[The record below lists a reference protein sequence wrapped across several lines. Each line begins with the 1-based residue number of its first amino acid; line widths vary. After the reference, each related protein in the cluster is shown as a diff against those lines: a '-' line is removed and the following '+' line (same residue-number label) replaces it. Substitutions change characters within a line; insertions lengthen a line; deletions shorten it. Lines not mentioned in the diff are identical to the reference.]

1 MIMEPAG
8 ILVVDDLSRVFVV
21 RVLIG
26 QNYFIAIFV
35 GNAPHLLAFPGIAS
49 AAGARGSMALRSSF
63 IVWLRYIAV
72 RLCCQGRVLLR
83 GSTLVLAAMENSSG
97 SPKAFLENGQPPVGV
112 GRLPVSARELAAG
125 AAISLTLVPL
135 LVIIAYLMLRV
146 AHRAEVT

>member
-1 MIMEPAG
+1 MC
-8 ILVVDDLSRVFVV
+8 
-21 RVLIG
+21 
-26 QNYFIAIFV
+26 
-35 GNAPHLLAFPGIAS
+35 S

-97 SPKAFLENGQPPVGV
+97 SPKAFLENGQPPVEV

-125 AAISLTLVPL
+125 AAILHATQAPRADLCPGCPRTRPYSNLLTRRKGVWE
-135 LVIIAYLMLRV
+135 YLRPKGSVSSDKCARRLCGSQTPRSQNC
-146 AHRAEVT
+146 

>member
-1 MIMEPAG
+1 MC
-8 ILVVDDLSRVFVV
+8 
-21 RVLIG
+21 
-26 QNYFIAIFV
+26 
-35 GNAPHLLAFPGIAS
+35 S

-112 GRLPVSARELAAG
+112 GRLPVSARELAA
-125 AAISLTLVPL
+125 AAAEGSTEISTLEGK
-135 LVIIAYLMLRV
+135 RFE
-146 AHRAEVT
+146 R

>member
-1 MIMEPAG
+1 MC
-8 ILVVDDLSRVFVV
+8 
-21 RVLIG
+21 
-26 QNYFIAIFV
+26 
-35 GNAPHLLAFPGIAS
+35 S

-97 SPKAFLENGQPPVGV
+97 SPKAFLENGQPPVEV

-125 AAISLTLVPL
+125 DRKSTRLNSSHGYISYAVFCLKKKHKFAVDTSREQTVTLRAARLITS
-135 LVIIAYLMLRV
+135 
-146 AHRAEVT
+146 